1 MFSSFAKTKLMA
13 STERFKELKN
23 WIYKTVDYNGIL
35 QDYSS
40 FYTNKE
46 DAEYWYK
53 YMYLRKIPDSMKR
66 KLILTNIQDGED

>member
-1 MFSSFAKTKLMA
+1 MA
-13 STERFKELKN
+13 SIERFKELKN
-23 WIYKTVDYNGIL
+23 WIYRTLDYNGIL

-53 YMYLRKIPDSMKR
+53 YRYLRKIPKSMRR
-66 KLILTNIQDGED
+66 KLILIEIQDGKN

>member
-1 MFSSFAKTKLMA
+1 MA
-13 STERFKELKN
+13 SIERFKELKN
-23 WIYKTVDYNGIL
+23 WIYRTLDYNGIL

-53 YMYLRKIPDSMKR
+53 YRYLRKIPESMRR
-66 KLILTNIQDGED
+66 KLSLIEIQDGKNKRVI